1 MDYADVS
8 STFVRLADTHL
19 VQRCPLLPETPQ
31 GPPGPAPTLV
41 LDEKEM
47 YTVPRLNLSGEG
59 HPGVL
64 GELSAAGSR
73 RRAIFIVFFVKLTPP
88 LSFFLTLAGRGKR
101 RRSCEEEEEGEPR
114 AKKQKA
120 DGEGSEVAE
129 EGAGAPKL
137 SSKPGLPLHP
147 ASPQLGDTP
156 RSPS

>member
-73 RRAIFIVFFVKLTPP
+73 HFYCFIVL
-88 LSFFLTLAGRGKR
+88 
-101 RRSCEEEEEGEPR
+101 
-114 AKKQKA
+114 
-120 DGEGSEVAE
+120 
-129 EGAGAPKL
+129 
-137 SSKPGLPLHP
+137 
-147 ASPQLGDTP
+147 
-156 RSPS
+156 

>member
-64 GELSAAGSR
+64 GELSTTGSR
-73 RRAIFIVFFVKLTPP
+73 RRGIFIVFFVKLTPP
-88 LSFFLTLAGRGKR
+88 LSFFFLWQGGGSAGGRARKR
-101 RRSCEEEEEGEPR
+101 RR
-114 AKKQKA
+114 
-120 DGEGSEVAE
+120 
-129 EGAGAPKL
+129 
-137 SSKPGLPLHP
+137 
-147 ASPQLGDTP
+147 ASPGP
-156 RSPS
+156 RSRRRMGKAPR